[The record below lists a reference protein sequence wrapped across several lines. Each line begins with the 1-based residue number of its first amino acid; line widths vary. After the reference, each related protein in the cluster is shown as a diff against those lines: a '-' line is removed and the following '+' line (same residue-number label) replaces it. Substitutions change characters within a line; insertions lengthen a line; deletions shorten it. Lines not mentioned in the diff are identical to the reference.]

1 MPFRKKI
8 KIEKSQMQEEIARVD
23 TSALAA
29 TAALTG
35 LSTNTDTIRAKVAG
49 GTTVT
54 FSFVAKDG
62 GAWSY
67 TEAPLV
73 MIQVLSA
80 SGTVTLTSTAVDE
93 VVVEASAG
101 TVDFHIR
108 ILGTRKPVV

>member
-8 KIEKSQMQEEIARVD
+8 KIEKQGMQEEIARVD

-29 TAALTG
+29 SAALTG
-35 LSTNTDTIRAKVAG
+35 LSSNTKTLRASVAG

-54 FSFVAKDG
+54 FTFTDVTSGSLNF
-62 GAWSY
+62 
-67 TEAPLV
+67 TEPPVV

-80 SGTVTLTSTAVDE
+80 VGTVTLTSTAVGS
-93 VVVEASAG
+93 VVVETSAG

-108 ILGTRKPVV
+108 ILGTRKPA